1 MVYSSRVRAGIG
13 EISHCFDELDLTVQ
27 DKQFLRHGF
36 HAPKCDAPLVL
47 IACSGGRDSLAL
59 VALASKV
66 CASRGL
72 RCGVVIV
79 NHNLQSSSEKVAIE
93 ASNQCKK
100 LGISSD
106 LIYIE
111 SIKVLDSGIG
121 IEAAAR
127 DARYAAIISR
137 AKILNASVVL
147 LAHTAD
153 DQAETVVIG
162 LRDSSGLEA
171 IAGMNAIIFR
181 DGIRFARPLL
191 RITRDET
198 TGICEDFSIKWWDD
212 PTNGDCVP
220 ENQELHKN
228 YPLRSRVRHT
238 LIPYISHFFNADI
251 VNLLSRGAKL
261 AQDDLEYINSKVDD
275 VVSKVMTVN
284 FYSPTFKDSDFK
296 HCNTCSNCDT
306 CDCGTCDTCGN
317 CNGDNCADC
326 ARDCAD
332 CASSITSNNKNIEI
346 TLDVKTLKDCHISIR
361 RRVIARALSIMS
373 FRFSSSHITSIDE
386 LISNWH
392 GQKPVS
398 LPCNVKACRVGS
410 KNASVIRLCNY
421 R

>member
-1 MVYSSRVRAGIG
+1 MVYSYRVRAGIG

-127 DARYAAIISR
+127 DARYAAIIRR

-191 RITRDET
+191 QITRDET

-212 PTNGDCVP
+212 PTNGDCVSK
-220 ENQELHKN
+220 NQELHKN

-238 LIPYISHFFNADI
+238 LIPYISHFFNANI

-261 AQDDLEYINSKVDD
+261 AQDDLEYINSQVDD

-284 FYSPTFKDSDFK
+284 FYSSTFNDSDSK
-296 HCNTCSNCDT
+296 HCDNCA
-306 CDCGTCDTCGN
+306 CA
-317 CNGDNCADC
+317 CADC
-326 ARDCAD
+326 ACACDCD
-332 CASSITSNNKNIEI
+332 NCASSITSDNKNIEI

-361 RRVIARALSIMS
+361 RRVIARALSLMNL
-373 FRFSSSHITSIDE
+373 RFSSSHITSIDE

-398 LPCNVKACRVGS
+398 LPCNVKACRVGV

>member
-36 HAPKCDAPLVL
+36 HTPKCDAPLVL

-127 DARYAAIISR
+127 DARYAAIIRR

-191 RITRDET
+191 QITRDET

-220 ENQELHKN
+220 KNQELHKN

-238 LIPYISHFFNADI
+238 LIPYISHFFNANI

-261 AQDDLEYINSKVDD
+261 AQDDLEYINSQVDD

-284 FYSPTFKDSDFK
+284 FYSSTFNDSDSK
-296 HCNTCSNCDT
+296 HCA
-306 CDCGTCDTCGN
+306 
-317 CNGDNCADC
+317 NCACDN
-326 ARDCAD
+326 
-332 CASSITSNNKNIEI
+332 CASSITSDNKNIEI

-361 RRVIARALSIMS
+361 RRVIARALSLMNL
-373 FRFSSSHITSIDE
+373 RFSSSHITSIDE

-398 LPCNVKACRVGS
+398 LPCNVKACRVGV

>member
-93 ASNQCKK
+93 AFNQCKK

-127 DARYAAIISR
+127 DARYAAIIRR

-191 RITRDET
+191 QITRDET

-220 ENQELHKN
+220 KNQELHKN

-238 LIPYISHFFNADI
+238 LIPYISHFFNANI

-261 AQDDLEYINSKVDD
+261 AQDDLEYINSQVDD

-284 FYSPTFKDSDFK
+284 FYSSTFNDSDSK
-296 HCNTCSNCDT
+296 HCA
-306 CDCGTCDTCGN
+306 
-317 CNGDNCADC
+317 NCACDN
-326 ARDCAD
+326 
-332 CASSITSNNKNIEI
+332 CASSITSDNKNIEI
-346 TLDVKTLKDCHISIR
+346 TLDVKTLKDFHISIR
-361 RRVIARALSIMS
+361 RRVIARALSLMNL
-373 FRFSSSHITSIDE
+373 RFSSSHITSIDE

-398 LPCNVKACRVGS
+398 LPCNVKACRVGV

>member
-127 DARYAAIISR
+127 DARYAAIIRR

-191 RITRDET
+191 QITRDET

-220 ENQELHKN
+220 KNQELHKN

-238 LIPYISHFFNADI
+238 LIPYISHFFNANI

-261 AQDDLEYINSKVDD
+261 AQDDLEYINSQVDD

-284 FYSPTFKDSDFK
+284 FYSSTFNDSDSK
-296 HCNTCSNCDT
+296 HCDNCA
-306 CDCGTCDTCGN
+306 CA
-317 CNGDNCADC
+317 CADC
-326 ARDCAD
+326 ACACDCD
-332 CASSITSNNKNIEI
+332 NCASSITSDNKNIEI
-346 TLDVKTLKDCHISIR
+346 TLDVKTLKDFHISIR
-361 RRVIARALSIMS
+361 RRVIARALSLMNL
-373 FRFSSSHITSIDE
+373 RFSSSHITSIDE

-398 LPCNVKACRVGS
+398 LPCNVKACRVGV

>member
-127 DARYAAIISR
+127 DARYAAIIRR

-191 RITRDET
+191 QITRDET

-220 ENQELHKN
+220 KNQELHKN

-238 LIPYISHFFNADI
+238 LIPYISHFFNANI

-261 AQDDLEYINSKVDD
+261 AQDDLEYINSQVDD

-284 FYSPTFKDSDFK
+284 FYSSTFNDSDSK
-296 HCNTCSNCDT
+296 HCA
-306 CDCGTCDTCGN
+306 
-317 CNGDNCADC
+317 NCACDN
-326 ARDCAD
+326 
-332 CASSITSNNKNIEI
+332 CASSITSDNKNIEI
-346 TLDVKTLKDCHISIR
+346 TLDVKTLKDFHISIR
-361 RRVIARALSIMS
+361 RRVIARALSLMNL
-373 FRFSSSHITSIDE
+373 RFSSSHITSIDE

-398 LPCNVKACRVGS
+398 LPCNVKACRVGV

>member
-127 DARYAAIISR
+127 DARYAAIIRR

-191 RITRDET
+191 QITRDET

-220 ENQELHKN
+220 KNQELHKN

-238 LIPYISHFFNADI
+238 LIPYISHFFNANI

-261 AQDDLEYINSKVDD
+261 AQDDLEYINSQVDD

-284 FYSPTFKDSDFK
+284 FYSSTFNDSDSK
-296 HCNTCSNCDT
+296 HCDNCA
-306 CDCGTCDTCGN
+306 CA
-317 CNGDNCADC
+317 CADC
-326 ARDCAD
+326 ACACDCD
-332 CASSITSNNKNIEI
+332 NCASSITSDNKNIEI

-361 RRVIARALSIMS
+361 RRVIARALSLMNL
-373 FRFSSSHITSIDE
+373 RFSSSHITSIDE

-398 LPCNVKACRVGS
+398 LPCNVKACRVGV

>member
-127 DARYAAIISR
+127 DARYAAIIRR

-191 RITRDET
+191 QITRDET

-220 ENQELHKN
+220 KNQELHKN

-238 LIPYISHFFNADI
+238 LIPYISHFFNANI

-261 AQDDLEYINSKVDD
+261 AQDDLEYINSQVDD

-284 FYSPTFKDSDFK
+284 FYSSTFNDSDSK
-296 HCNTCSNCDT
+296 HC
-306 CDCGTCDTCGN
+306 
-317 CNGDNCADC
+317 DNCACDN
-326 ARDCAD
+326 
-332 CASSITSNNKNIEI
+332 CASSITSDNKNIEI
-346 TLDVKTLKDCHISIR
+346 TLDVKTLKDFHISIR
-361 RRVIARALSIMS
+361 RRVIARALSLMNL
-373 FRFSSSHITSIDE
+373 RFSSSHITSIDE

-398 LPCNVKACRVGS
+398 LPCNVKACRVGV

>member
-36 HAPKCDAPLVL
+36 HATKCDAPLVL

-127 DARYAAIISR
+127 DARYAAIIRR

-191 RITRDET
+191 QITRDET

-220 ENQELHKN
+220 KNQELHKN

-238 LIPYISHFFNADI
+238 LIPYISHFFNANI

-261 AQDDLEYINSKVDD
+261 AQDDLEYINSQVDD

-284 FYSPTFKDSDFK
+284 FYSSTFNDSDSK
-296 HCNTCSNCDT
+296 HC
-306 CDCGTCDTCGN
+306 
-317 CNGDNCADC
+317 DNCACDN
-326 ARDCAD
+326 
-332 CASSITSNNKNIEI
+332 CASSITSDNKNIEI
-346 TLDVKTLKDCHISIR
+346 TLDVKTLKDFHISIR
-361 RRVIARALSIMS
+361 RRVIARALSLMNL
-373 FRFSSSHITSIDE
+373 RFSSSHITSIDE

-398 LPCNVKACRVGS
+398 LPCNVKACRVGV

>member
-127 DARYAAIISR
+127 DARYAAIIRR

-191 RITRDET
+191 QITRDET

-220 ENQELHKN
+220 KNQELHKN

-238 LIPYISHFFNADI
+238 LIPYISHFFNANI

-261 AQDDLEYINSKVDD
+261 AQDDLEYINSQVDD

-284 FYSPTFKDSDFK
+284 FYSSTFNDSDSK
-296 HCNTCSNCDT
+296 HC
-306 CDCGTCDTCGN
+306 
-317 CNGDNCADC
+317 DNCACDN
-326 ARDCAD
+326 
-332 CASSITSNNKNIEI
+332 CASSITSDNKNIEI
-346 TLDVKTLKDCHISIR
+346 TLDVKTLKDFHISIR
-361 RRVIARALSIMS
+361 RRVIARALSLMNL
-373 FRFSSSHITSIDE
+373 RFSSSHITSIDE
-386 LISNWH
+386 LVSNWH

-398 LPCNVKACRVGS
+398 LPCNVKACRVGV

>member
-127 DARYAAIISR
+127 DARYAAIIRR

-191 RITRDET
+191 QITRDET

-220 ENQELHKN
+220 KNQELHKN

-238 LIPYISHFFNADI
+238 LIPYISHFFNANI

-261 AQDDLEYINSKVDD
+261 AQDDLEYINSQVDD

-284 FYSPTFKDSDFK
+284 FYSSTFNDSDSK
-296 HCNTCSNCDT
+296 HCA
-306 CDCGTCDTCGN
+306 
-317 CNGDNCADC
+317 NCACDN
-326 ARDCAD
+326 
-332 CASSITSNNKNIEI
+332 CASSITSDNKNIEI

-361 RRVIARALSIMS
+361 RRVIARALSLMNL
-373 FRFSSSHITSIDE
+373 RFSSSHITSIDE

-398 LPCNVKACRVGS
+398 LPCNVKACRVGV

>member
-127 DARYAAIISR
+127 DARYAAIIRR

-191 RITRDET
+191 QITRDET

-220 ENQELHKN
+220 KNQELHKN

-238 LIPYISHFFNADI
+238 LIPYISHFFNANI

-261 AQDDLEYINSKVDD
+261 AQDDLEYINSQVDD

-284 FYSPTFKDSDFK
+284 FYSSTFNDSDSK
-296 HCNTCSNCDT
+296 HC
-306 CDCGTCDTCGN
+306 
-317 CNGDNCADC
+317 DNCACDN
-326 ARDCAD
+326 
-332 CASSITSNNKNIEI
+332 CASSITSDNKNIEI
-346 TLDVKTLKDCHISIR
+346 TLDVKTLKYFHISIR
-361 RRVIARALSIMS
+361 RRVIARALSLMNL
-373 FRFSSSHITSIDE
+373 RFSSSHITSIDE

-398 LPCNVKACRVGS
+398 LPCNVKACRVGV

>member
-100 LGISSD
+100 LGISYD

-127 DARYAAIISR
+127 DARYAAIIRR

-191 RITRDET
+191 QITRDET

-220 ENQELHKN
+220 KNQELHKN

-238 LIPYISHFFNADI
+238 LIPYISHFFNANI

-261 AQDDLEYINSKVDD
+261 AQDDLEYINSQVDD

-284 FYSPTFKDSDFK
+284 FYSSTFNDSDSK
-296 HCNTCSNCDT
+296 HCA
-306 CDCGTCDTCGN
+306 
-317 CNGDNCADC
+317 NCACDN
-326 ARDCAD
+326 
-332 CASSITSNNKNIEI
+332 CASSITSDNKNIEI
-346 TLDVKTLKDCHISIR
+346 TLDVKTLKDFHISIR
-361 RRVIARALSIMS
+361 RRVIARALSLMNL
-373 FRFSSSHITSIDE
+373 RFSSSHITSIDE

-398 LPCNVKACRVGS
+398 LPCNVKACRVGV

>member
-127 DARYAAIISR
+127 DARYAAIIRR

-191 RITRDET
+191 QITRDET

-220 ENQELHKN
+220 KNQELHKN

-238 LIPYISHFFNADI
+238 LIPYISHFFNANI

-261 AQDDLEYINSKVDD
+261 AQDDLEYINSQVDD

-284 FYSPTFKDSDFK
+284 FYSSTFNDSDSK
-296 HCNTCSNCDT
+296 HCDNCA
-306 CDCGTCDTCGN
+306 CA
-317 CNGDNCADC
+317 CADC
-326 ARDCAD
+326 ACACDCD
-332 CASSITSNNKNIEI
+332 NCASSITSDNKNIEI

-361 RRVIARALSIMS
+361 RRVIARALSLMNL
-373 FRFSSSHITSIDE
+373 RFSSSHITSIDE
-386 LISNWH
+386 LVSNWH

-398 LPCNVKACRVGS
+398 LPCNVKACRVGV

>member
-127 DARYAAIISR
+127 DARYAAIIRR

-191 RITRDET
+191 QITRDET

-212 PTNGDCVP
+212 PTNGDCVSK
-220 ENQELHKN
+220 NQELHKN

-238 LIPYISHFFNADI
+238 LIPYISHFFNANI

-261 AQDDLEYINSKVDD
+261 AQDDLEYINSQVDD

-284 FYSPTFKDSDFK
+284 FYSSTFNDSDSK
-296 HCNTCSNCDT
+296 HCDNCA
-306 CDCGTCDTCGN
+306 CA
-317 CNGDNCADC
+317 CADC
-326 ARDCAD
+326 ACACDCD
-332 CASSITSNNKNIEI
+332 NCASSITSDNKNIEI

-361 RRVIARALSIMS
+361 RRVIARALSLMNL
-373 FRFSSSHITSIDE
+373 RFSSSHITSIDE

-398 LPCNVKACRVGS
+398 LPCNVKACRVGV

>member
-127 DARYAAIISR
+127 DARYAAIIRR

-191 RITRDET
+191 QITRDET

-220 ENQELHKN
+220 KNQELHKN

-238 LIPYISHFFNADI
+238 LIPYISHFFNANI

-261 AQDDLEYINSKVDD
+261 AQDDLEYINSQVDD

-284 FYSPTFKDSDFK
+284 FYSSTFNDSDSK
-296 HCNTCSNCDT
+296 HC
-306 CDCGTCDTCGN
+306 
-317 CNGDNCADC
+317 DNCACDNCVDC
-326 ARDCAD
+326 ACACDCDNCASD
-332 CASSITSNNKNIEI
+332 NCASSITSDNKNIEI

-361 RRVIARALSIMS
+361 RRVIARALSLMNL
-373 FRFSSSHITSIDE
+373 RFSSSHITSIDE
-386 LISNWH
+386 LVSNWH

-398 LPCNVKACRVGS
+398 LPCNVKACRVGV

>member
-127 DARYAAIISR
+127 DARYAAIIRR

-191 RITRDET
+191 QITRDET

-220 ENQELHKN
+220 KNQELHKN

-238 LIPYISHFFNADI
+238 LIPYISHFFNANI

-261 AQDDLEYINSKVDD
+261 AQDDLEYINSQVDD

-284 FYSPTFKDSDFK
+284 FYSSTFNDSDSK
-296 HCNTCSNCDT
+296 HC
-306 CDCGTCDTCGN
+306 
-317 CNGDNCADC
+317 DNCACDNC
-326 ARDCAD
+326 ASDN
-332 CASSITSNNKNIEI
+332 CASSITSDNKNIEI
-346 TLDVKTLKDCHISIR
+346 TLDVKTLKDFHISIR
-361 RRVIARALSIMS
+361 RRVIARALSLMNL
-373 FRFSSSHITSIDE
+373 RFSSSHITSIDE

-398 LPCNVKACRVGS
+398 LPCNVKACRVGV

>member
-36 HAPKCDAPLVL
+36 HVPKCDAPLVL

-296 HCNTCSNCDT
+296 HC
-306 CDCGTCDTCGN
+306 
-317 CNGDNCADC
+317 DNCTDC
-326 ARDCAD
+326 ARDCIY

-361 RRVIARALSIMS
+361 RRVIARALSLMS
-373 FRFSSSHITSIDE
+373 LRFSSSHITSIDE

>member
-127 DARYAAIISR
+127 DARYAAIIRR

-191 RITRDET
+191 QITRDET

-220 ENQELHKN
+220 KNQELHKN

-238 LIPYISHFFNADI
+238 LIPYISHFFNANI

-261 AQDDLEYINSKVDD
+261 AQDDLEYINSQVDD

-284 FYSPTFKDSDFK
+284 FYSSTFNDSDSK
-296 HCNTCSNCDT
+296 HC
-306 CDCGTCDTCGN
+306 
-317 CNGDNCADC
+317 DNCASDN
-326 ARDCAD
+326 
-332 CASSITSNNKNIEI
+332 CASSITSDNKNIEI
-346 TLDVKTLKDCHISIR
+346 TLDVKTLKDFHISIR
-361 RRVIARALSIMS
+361 RRVIARALSLMNL
-373 FRFSSSHITSIDE
+373 RFSSSHITSIDE

-398 LPCNVKACRVGS
+398 LPCNVKACRVGV

>member
-127 DARYAAIISR
+127 DARYAAIIRR

-191 RITRDET
+191 QITRDET

-220 ENQELHKN
+220 KNQELHKN

-238 LIPYISHFFNADI
+238 LIPYISHFFNANI

-261 AQDDLEYINSKVDD
+261 AQDDLEYINSQVDD

-284 FYSPTFKDSDFK
+284 FYSSTFNDSDSK
-296 HCNTCSNCDT
+296 HCA
-306 CDCGTCDTCGN
+306 
-317 CNGDNCADC
+317 NCACDN
-326 ARDCAD
+326 
-332 CASSITSNNKNIEI
+332 CASSITSDNKNIEI
-346 TLDVKTLKDCHISIR
+346 TLDVKTLKDRHISIR
-361 RRVIARALSIMS
+361 RRVIARALSLMNL
-373 FRFSSSHITSIDE
+373 RFSSSHITSIDE

-398 LPCNVKACRVGS
+398 LPCNVKACRVGV